1 MAVATIT
8 AICRQLYQV
17 AITAASSLSFYKF
30 LDLDRQNLDL
40 IIQNLCLTTTIGKL
54 FLKWQNTIR
63 VKEINFHL
71 VPG

>member
-54 FLKWQNTIR
+54 FLK
-63 VKEINFHL
+63 
-71 VPG
+71 